1 MKFSDLDVQSALR
14 VGEVAVEVLDF
25 LAAFTGQ
32 AAEASTFVAVVRA
45 VLHAVDEFKSGKLS
59 ADDVRQTITSFKS
72 AIAQND
78 AAALAALHA
87 RFPGTTP

>member
-14 VGEVAVEVLDF
+14 VGEVAVDVLDF
-25 LAAFTGQ
+25 LATLTGQ
-32 AAEASTFVAVVRA
+32 AAEASTVVAVVRA
-45 VLHAVDEFKSGKLS
+45 VLAAVAEFKDGKLS
-59 ADDVRQTITSFKS
+59 ADDVRQTIANFQS

>member
-14 VGEVAVEVLDF
+14 VGEVAVDVLDF
-25 LAAFTGQ
+25 LATLTGQ
-32 AAEASTFVAVVRA
+32 ATEASTFIAVVRS
-45 VLHAVDEFKSGKLS
+45 VLHAVEEFKGGKLS

-72 AIAQND
+72 AIAQDD

-87 RFPGTTP
+87 RFPGSAP